1 MDSPFGFLLVRSFG
15 AAFWVYS
22 YGIDGG
28 RFYASNRNEDPSNEY
43 LTQQIVSFYIDAL
56 KSGAAEAL
64 R

>member
-28 RFYASNRNEDPSNEY
+28 RFYASSRNEDPSNEY
-43 LTQQIVSFYIDAL
+43 LTQQIVSFYMDAL